1 MVTILHFWQVV
12 ESQMASEKQFY
23 GLTAEAYRAIMAL
36 IDDRM
41 AEVRVVREDFDRLT
55 ATVRALAEAQRRT
68 EERVNELA
76 EAQRRTEER
85 LERLEAIV
93 EVLAEAQRRT
103 EERLERLEAIVEA
116 LAEAQRRT
124 EERVNEL
131 AEAQRRTEERV
142 NELAEAQRR
151 TEEQVRAL
159 AREMFMV
166 KTDIKGLKDDMGSVK
181 GRLLEMDYREK
192 ASSYF
197 GRLLR
202 RVRVLPLVEWLDEL
216 EAHLSPEE
224 VDEVWRLDLVVG
236 GVLKEGPE
244 VWLAVE
250 VSSVMD
256 RNDVE
261 RAARRAELLRR
272 LGRPVVAV
280 VAGEEATEGGVEAA
294 QSHRVALFQDGRP
307 RFWPEALEAA
317 LRGAVP
323 ASSTIDNVREEA

>member
-1 MVTILHFWQVV
+1 MST
-12 ESQMASEKQFY
+12 EKPLY
-23 GLTAEAYRAIMAL
+23 GLTAELYRAVVSL

-41 AEVRVVREDFDRLT
+41 SEIRVVREDFDRLT
-55 ATVRALAEAQRRT
+55 ATVQA
-68 EERVNELA
+68 
-76 EAQRRTEER
+76 
-85 LERLEAIV
+85 
-93 EVLAEAQRRT
+93 
-103 EERLERLEAIVEA
+103 
-116 LAEAQRRT
+116 
-124 EERVNEL
+124 L

-151 TEEQVRAL
+151 TEEQVQAL
-159 AREMFMV
+159 TREVQALTREMFIV

-244 VWLAVE
+244 VWLAIE

-256 RNDVE
+256 RNDVG

-280 VAGEEATEGGVEAA
+280 VAGEDMTEGGVEEA
-294 QSHRVALFQDGRP
+294 QARRVALFRDGQP
-307 RFWPEALEAA
+307 YFWQEALQVA
-317 LRGAVP
+317 LG
-323 ASSTIDNVREEA
+323 REGGGEF

>member
-1 MVTILHFWQVV
+1 
-12 ESQMASEKQFY
+12 MASKEQFY
-23 GLTAEAYRAIMAL
+23 GLTAEIYRAVVAL
-36 IDDRM
+36 VDDRM
-41 AEVRVVREDFDRLT
+41 AEIRVVREDFDRLT
-55 ATVRALAEAQRRT
+55 ATVQALAEAQRRT
-68 EERVNELA
+68 EERLERLEATVQALAEAQKRTEERVNELAEAQKRTGERVNELA

-85 LERLEAIV
+85 LERLEATV
-93 EVLAEAQRRT
+93 Q
-103 EERLERLEAIVEA
+103 A
-116 LAEAQRRT
+116 LAEAQKRT

-151 TEEQVRAL
+151 TEEQVQAL
-159 AREMFMV
+159 VREMIVV
-166 KTDIKGLKDDMGSVK
+166 KADIKALKDDMGSVK

-192 ASSYF
+192 APAYF

-202 RVRVLPLVEWLDEL
+202 RVRVLPLVEWLEEM

-236 GVLKEGPE
+236 GVVKEGPE

-250 VSSVMD
+250 VSAVMD

-261 RAARRAELLRR
+261 RAARRAGLLRR

-280 VAGEEATEGGVEAA
+280 VAGEEATEGGIEEAQA
-294 QSHRVALFQDGRP
+294 RRVALFRDGQP
-307 RFWPEALEAA
+307 RFWQEALQAA
-317 LRGAVP
+317 LG
-323 ASSTIDNVREEA
+323 